1 MAKEPSTHHHP
12 SPRMGGRGVPPKP
25 SLELAS
31 ACEEASGPLRILHR
45 TEGPSLLGGGWAPR
59 QPRSAKLKPDR
70 NRTPSGTAGFQA
82 HETRH
87 TAQDTCPPAKR
98 SCLWGE
104 RVHFPNQ
111 KERRGPE
118 DHSPSEELR
127 SQGGRAG
134 LGAGW
139 PQHCSGVQPA
149 RRGGGVWVSWSRSR
163 GTYGQESQAG
173 AGPPVARPVGI
184 FYAPLFWVRKR
195 SSGGHRGR
203 QPWCGADTCKQATPA
218 CRRHGLGLG
227 LPRTSVGG
235 GLLQCSPT
243 PGAA

>member
-111 KERRGPE
+111 KEHRGPE

-149 RRGGGVWVSWSRSR
+149 RRGGSLGELEQEPGHLRS
-163 GTYGQESQAG
+163 GKSGWGWASCGQAG
-173 AGPPVARPVGI
+173 VMSGVQGPGLAR
-184 FYAPLFWVRKR
+184 
-195 SSGGHRGR
+195 GHLLC
-203 QPWCGADTCKQATPA
+203 PTL
-218 CRRHGLGLG
+218 LG
-227 LPRTSVGG
+227 
-235 GLLQCSPT
+235 
-243 PGAA
+243 